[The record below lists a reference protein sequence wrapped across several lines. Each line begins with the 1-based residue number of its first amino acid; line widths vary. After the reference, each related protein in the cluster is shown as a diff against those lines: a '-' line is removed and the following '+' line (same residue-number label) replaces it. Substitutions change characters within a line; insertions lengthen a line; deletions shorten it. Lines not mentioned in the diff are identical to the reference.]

1 MHHFRQNLYILFKL
15 GNGVIVF
22 LPIKVVQ
29 GVTIRDYSSYLK
41 PKGLYKLTTDAD
53 ARWKKNYANIT
64 TYRYSSMLYLFMYT
78 GGFYEFPMENNINI

>member
-53 ARWKKNYANIT
+53 AR
-64 TYRYSSMLYLFMYT
+64 
-78 GGFYEFPMENNINI
+78 